1 MILKRIVPA
10 TVFLLLNTPT
20 VFAQTKTWS
29 LPDVWQKVL
38 QYYPSLTAKKEA
50 IAAQELRKELIREGF
65 LPDVAIQAQQSYGS
79 VQNVP
84 GSFFPLPGLY
94 NTSGSNKT
102 TAEKSAGSNL
112 YSSALLQWNFL
123 QFGRQ
128 EKKLAA
134 ADAAINVSNTLL
146 KQEEWNL
153 LSAAS
158 RLYFSALATTAAL
171 EVAKADTRR
180 FTELLELLQAQAT
193 AGLRPGADTLLLKSS
208 LLQSKAKEHDF
219 AALLKTRL
227 VQLAALMGDTSPT
240 ISLDTTVFNRFQQ
253 TALNTKEALQNH
265 PYLQVMNARIQAA
278 EADKEVVKKEL
289 YPSIGLLA
297 GVGVKGS
304 GIATDGT
311 VNKGF
316 SAPWQNAAGTWLA
329 GVGLTWNFSS
339 LYQNKTKR
347 AVADRVIA
355 SAKAEKETVQ
365 IQLQSQYAS
374 ALAGWDEQRQK
385 LIAAQASLN
394 ASREAYELYEV
405 RYQSGLL
412 SLIEL
417 LQLQKTLQEAEGA
430 YVAAVST
437 YWNELLNQAET
448 LGDPSLILTVI
459 KP

>member
-1 MILKRIVPA
+1 MSLKRIFPA
-10 TVFLLLNTPT
+10 TVFLLLNTPV
-20 VFAQTKTWS
+20 VFAQTKTYS
-29 LPDVWQKVL
+29 LPDVWQHVL
-38 QYYPSLTAKKEA
+38 QHYPTLTAKKEA
-50 IAAQELRKELIREGF
+50 IEAQELRKELIKEGF
-65 LPDVAIQAQQSYGS
+65 LPDVAVQAQQSYGS

-94 NTSGSNKT
+94 NTSGTNKT

-112 YSSALLQWNFL
+112 YSSALLQWNFM

-128 EKKLAA
+128 QKKLAA

-153 LSAAS
+153 LSAAT

-171 EVAKADTRR
+171 DVAKADTRR
-180 FTELLELLQAQAT
+180 FSELLELLQAQAA
-193 AGLRPGADTLLLKSS
+193 AGLRPGADTLLLKAS

-219 AALLKTRL
+219 AATLKARML
-227 VQLAALMGDTSPT
+227 QLASLMGDTNST
-240 ISLDTTVFNRFQQ
+240 IALDTTVFNRFQQ

-265 PYLQVMNARIQAA
+265 PYLQVMDARIRAA
-278 EADKEVVKKEL
+278 EADKELVKKEL

-297 GVGVKGS
+297 GVGLKGS

-311 VNKGF
+311 VNKGL
-316 SAPWQNAAGTWLA
+316 SAPWQNASGTWLA
-329 GVGLTWNFSS
+329 GVGLTWNFAS

-355 SAKAEKETVQ
+355 AAKAEKEAAQ
-365 IQLQSQYAS
+365 IQIGTQYAS
-374 ALAGWDEQRQK
+374 ALSGWDEQRQK
-385 LIAAQASLN
+385 LLAAQASLN
-394 ASREAYELYEV
+394 ASRDAYELYEV

-417 LQLQKTLQEAEGA
+417 LQLQKALQEAEGA
-430 YVAAVST
+430 YVSAVSS
-437 YWNELLNQAET
+437 YWNELLSQAET
-448 LGDPSLILTVI
+448 LGDPSLILSVI

>member
-1 MILKRIVPA
+1 MKKIFVQA
-10 TVFLLLNTPT
+10 TVFLLLNTPAA
-20 VFAQTKTWS
+20 FAQTKTYS
-29 LPDVWQKVL
+29 LPDVWLNVL
-38 QYYPSLTAKKEA
+38 QHYPSLMAKKEA
-50 IAAQELRKELIREGF
+50 IEAQELQKELIREGF
-65 LPDVAIQAQQSYGS
+65 LPDVAVQAQQSYGS

-102 TAEKSAGSNL
+102 TAEKSAGFNL
-112 YSSALLQWNFL
+112 YSSALLQWNFM

-128 EKKLAA
+128 QKKLAA
-134 ADAAINVSNTLL
+134 ADAAINVSSTLL

-153 LSAAS
+153 LSAAT

-180 FTELLELLQAQAT
+180 FSELLELLQAQAA
-193 AGLRPGADTLLLKSS
+193 AGLRPGADTLLLKAS
-208 LLQSKAKEHDF
+208 LLQAKAKEHDF
-219 AALLKTRL
+219 AATLKARML
-227 VQLAALMGDTSPT
+227 QLASLMGDTNAT
-240 ISLDTTVFNRFQQ
+240 VALDTTVFNRFQQ

-265 PYLQVMNARIQAA
+265 PYLQVMNARIRSA
-278 EADKEVVKKEL
+278 EADKELVKKEL

-297 GVGVKGS
+297 GVGLKGS
-304 GIATDGT
+304 GIGTDGT
-311 VNKGF
+311 VHKGF
-316 SAPWQNAAGTWLA
+316 SAPWQNASGTWLA

-355 SAKAEKETVQ
+355 AAKAEKEAAQ
-365 IQLQSQYAS
+365 IQVEAQYAS
-374 ALAGWDEQRQK
+374 ALSGWDEQRQK
-385 LIAAQASLN
+385 LLAAQASLQ

-417 LQLQKTLQEAEGA
+417 LQLQKSLQDAESS
-430 YVAAVST
+430 YVSAVSS

-448 LGDPSLILTVI
+448 LGDPSLILSVI